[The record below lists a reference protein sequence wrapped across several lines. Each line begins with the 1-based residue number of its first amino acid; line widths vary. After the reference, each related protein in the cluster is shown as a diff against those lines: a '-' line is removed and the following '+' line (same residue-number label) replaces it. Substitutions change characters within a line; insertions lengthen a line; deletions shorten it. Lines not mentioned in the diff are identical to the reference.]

1 MHPPKFH
8 MLPRPRR
15 PAPWLAAGL
24 ALALVWALGASYLIV
39 FHDDVLAGFVARQA
53 ALRDA
58 YEARIGELQDRL
70 DRDRRDRV
78 GSEAGLAERVA
89 AALERQAELERRT
102 AALGDLERQAL
113 SEPSTTGA
121 LPDRS
126 DGPRS
131 GGYDGLLLRPTEGP
145 APARSAIEPLP
156 RRSAREAETGLIRL
170 EARLDGLQAAQGER
184 LAQLSAQAG
193 DAVRGLRG
201 LIGRTGLDPDRF
213 DAAVPAAGLGG
224 PLVPL
229 NGRALDG
236 SGFAEGLALARRT
249 LDDGE
254 RLRRVAAT
262 LPLARP
268 IRGAS
273 IVSSPFGTRLDPF
286 TRGLALHTG
295 LDLKAEY
302 GEPARA
308 TAPGRVVTAEA
319 AGGYGNMVEI
329 DHGHG
334 LTTRFGHLARIGV
347 RPGQRVAAGDVIGSV
362 GSTGRSTGAHL
373 HYETRIDGAPV
384 DPQRFLDAGA
394 TVATARLGAD

>member
-184 LAQLSAQAG
+184 LARLSAQAG

-268 IRGAS
+268 IRGPRSCRARS
-273 IVSSPFGTRLDPF
+273 
-286 TRGLALHTG
+286 
-295 LDLKAEY
+295 
-302 GEPARA
+302 ARA
-308 TAPGRVVTAEA
+308 STPSPAASPCIPGWT
-319 AGGYGNMVEI
+319 
-329 DHGHG
+329 
-334 LTTRFGHLARIGV
+334 
-347 RPGQRVAAGDVIGSV
+347 
-362 GSTGRSTGAHL
+362 
-373 HYETRIDGAPV
+373 
-384 DPQRFLDAGA
+384 
-394 TVATARLGAD
+394 